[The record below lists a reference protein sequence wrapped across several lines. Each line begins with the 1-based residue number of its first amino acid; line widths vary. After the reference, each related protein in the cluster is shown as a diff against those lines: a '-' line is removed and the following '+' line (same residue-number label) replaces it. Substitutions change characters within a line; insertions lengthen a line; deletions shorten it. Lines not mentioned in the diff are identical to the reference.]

1 MKKIVFAFLI
11 IVLPQIT
18 FAETK
23 IVTVPV
29 LNVRQCPSTD
39 CNILS
44 KLSKGEKVTVE
55 KTIGQWSEIKQK
67 GKTGYVISRSLRD
80 SYMSILYWAI
90 GILLGWG
97 FLSAIWAS
105 IKDSYHTRC
114 NNCKKWGAVQV
125 IDKELLSE
133 TKVKVTKVLETK
145 HKNHTTK
152 REVLVPGIKSEYRV
166 TCKCKYCGNIT
177 KYIDTRREEI

>member
-1 MKKIVFAFLI
+1 MKKLI
-11 IVLPQIT
+11 LALMLVLPQVT

-29 LNVRQCPSTD
+29 LNVRQCPNTD
-39 CNILS
+39 CNIIS
-44 KLSKGEKVTVE
+44 KLSKGEKVNVE
-55 KTIGQWSEIKQK
+55 KIVGQWSEINHD

-80 SYMSILYWAI
+80 SYMYILYWAI

-97 FLSAIWAS
+97 ILSAIWSS
-105 IKDSYHTRC
+105 IKDSYRTRC
-114 NNCKKWGAVQV
+114 NNCNKWGAVQV
-125 IDKELLSE
+125 IDRELLSE

-177 KYIDTRREEI
+177 KHIDTVREEI